1 MCISNSAICTTPP
14 SSSRPA
20 RICKPEQKTAWLSFY
35 NFIYLSYSS
44 AKLPRLYSREQLF
57 GALILFRNLSYIQTS
72 GPGGLPGTLV
82 AFLELWLVCWN
93 SRIVHKISTSL
104 DSGFVTRQGCFLVL
118 LVAMML
124 LASLPTLELAQPHEL
139 VWSPSLPSG
148 SHIDSLLSF
157 NKASDRVAKRSPLL
171 REVSPLLRA
180 NLAAYFA
187 RHTQPKTPHTRTHK
201 AHFATAHDAQN
212 LNSTAIEAV
221 YNDGRR
227 SLLEAKLQETTAR
240 QCSASYVE
248 GSHVESA
255 KIADL
260 CKWRDT

>member
-1 MCISNSAICTTPP
+1 
-14 SSSRPA
+14 
-20 RICKPEQKTAWLSFY
+20 
-35 NFIYLSYSS
+35 
-44 AKLPRLYSREQLF
+44 
-57 GALILFRNLSYIQTS
+57 
-72 GPGGLPGTLV
+72 
-82 AFLELWLVCWN
+82 
-93 SRIVHKISTSL
+93 
-104 DSGFVTRQGCFLVL
+104 
-118 LVAMML
+118 ML
-124 LASLPTLELAQPHEL
+124 LASLPTLELAQPHDL
-139 VWSPSLPSG
+139 VRSPSLPSG
-148 SHIDSLLSF
+148 SHISLLSF
-157 NKASDRVAKRSPLL
+157 KASDRVAKHSPFL
-171 REVSPLLRA
+171 RAVSPLLRA

-227 SLLEAKLQETTAR
+227 SLLEAKIQETTAR